1 MIFFTFTGKE
11 HRMIGRKMFRV
22 LGPGLLFAGASVGVS
37 HLVQS
42 TRAGADFGLDLLL
55 VLIFAN
61 LIKYPFFEFGPRY
74 AVATGQ
80 SLIDGYRNIGKWA
93 VILFTVLTISTM
105 FTVQAAVTI
114 VTAGLV
120 GNVFHLELSPV
131 LISAIILIMTM
142 GMLIAGRYRL
152 LDILI
157 KYIIVLLA
165 LSTLVALITAFAK
178 GFQPNTQPFGNFSL
192 RNHTHLLFLIAFFG
206 WMPSPID
213 ITVWQS
219 LWTLAKYR
227 EKKTKP
233 QLRGVLFDFKVGF
246 IGTVVLAMCFL
257 LLGALVV
264 NGSGESLSPSGVVFA
279 GQLIQMYTVNIGTWS
294 YAIIAVA
301 AITTM
306 FSTTMTCLDAY
317 PRVMTPL
324 SRELIPKLKE
334 KISPAKERIFWF
346 IVVVVGAVLLLS
358 VLSSS
363 MGTMVDIATTLSF
376 VTAPVLAILNYRV
389 VTDKH
394 MPEAFRP
401 RKAMRIYAMAGILI
415 LSLFTLLYLI
425 WNFLL

>member
-1 MIFFTFTGKE
+1 
-11 HRMIGRKMFRV
+11 MFRV

-55 VLIFAN
+55 VLLLAN

-80 SLIDGYRNIGKWA
+80 NLIEGYRKIGKWA
-93 VILFTVLTISTM
+93 VVLFAVLTIGTM

-120 GNVFHLELSPV
+120 GNVFNLDLNPV
-131 LISAIILIMTM
+131 WISAMILMLTM
-142 GMLIAGRYRL
+142 VMLVGGRYRL
-152 LDILI
+152 LDTLI

-165 LSTLVALITAFAK
+165 VSTLVAVITAAAN
-178 GFQPNTQPFGNFSL
+178 GFQPNAQTFGNFSL
-192 RNHTHLLFLIAFFG
+192 ENKAHLLFLIAFFG

-233 QLRGVLFDFKVGF
+233 QLKGVLFDFKVGF
-246 IGTVVLAMCFL
+246 IGTILLAMGFL

-264 NGSGESLSPSGVVFA
+264 NGSGESLSPSGVVFS
-279 GQLIQMYTVNIGTWS
+279 GQLIRMYTVNIGTWS
-294 YAIIAVA
+294 YVIIAVA

-324 SRELIPKLKE
+324 TRALFPRLNE
-334 KISPAKERIFWF
+334 KVNPRNERLFWF
-346 IVVVVGAVLLLS
+346 VIVVVGAVLLLS

-363 MGTMVDIATTLSF
+363 MRTMVDIATTLSF
-376 VTAPVLAILNYRV
+376 VTAPILAILNFRV

-394 MPEAFRP
+394 MPREYRP
-401 RKAMRIYAMAGILI
+401 KKALRIYAWCGILA
-415 LSLFTLLYLI
+415 LSIFTLVYLV